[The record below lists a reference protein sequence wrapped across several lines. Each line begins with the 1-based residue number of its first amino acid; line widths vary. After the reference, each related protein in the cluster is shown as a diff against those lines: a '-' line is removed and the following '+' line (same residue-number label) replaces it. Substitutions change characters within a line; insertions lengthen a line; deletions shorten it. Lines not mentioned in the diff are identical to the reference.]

1 MSNVIACYKWVI
13 DEAAIQFNK
22 DLTLDLSG
30 INYKVSDY
38 DRNAIQLAVEF
49 AKASGDVPVGLTCGN
64 DISKKSFNDV
74 LARNL
79 NEAYLADVTG
89 IDTVDSAVTA
99 KALAC
104 AVEKIGDYK
113 WVICADASSDVY
125 GQQTGARLAAQ
136 LDIPYVGLVCEARLE
151 GDTLHAVRKLGGEY
165 EHVCVKAPAV
175 LAILPETIAP
185 EIPGLRALIQAKKKP
200 SHVLSAEELGL
211 SVEAETE
218 IVEQKAFVMIRKNQ
232 ILEADSMAEK
242 VKALLDELR
251 KDGVL

>member
-1 MSNVIACYKWVI
+1 MSNVIACYKWVV

-49 AKASGDVPVGLTCGN
+49 AKASGDVPLGLTCGT

-79 NEAYLADVTG
+79 NEAYLADISG
-89 IDTVDSAVTA
+89 IEEVDSIVTA
-99 KALAC
+99 KTLAA

-125 GQQTGARLAAQ
+125 GQQTGARIAAQ
-136 LDIPYVGLVCEARLE
+136 LDIPYVGLICEARVE

-165 EHVCVKAPAV
+165 ETVCVQAPAV
-175 LAILPETIAP
+175 LSILPETIAP

-200 SHVLSAEELGL
+200 SHVLSQADLAL

-218 IVEQKAFVMIRKNQ
+218 VVEQKAFVMIRKNQ
-232 ILEADSMAEK
+232 IIEGENMGEK
-242 VKALLDELR
+242 VQTLIEELR